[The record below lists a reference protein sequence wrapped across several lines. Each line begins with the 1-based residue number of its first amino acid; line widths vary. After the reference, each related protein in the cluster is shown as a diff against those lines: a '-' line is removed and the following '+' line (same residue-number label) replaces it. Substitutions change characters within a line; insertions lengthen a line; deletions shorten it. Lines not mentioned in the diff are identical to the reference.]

1 MNNKSVRKLTI
12 AGLLVAVAVVGS
24 LFSIPVL
31 GSKCSPVQHM
41 VNVLAAVLL
50 GPWYACGMGFAA
62 ALLRNL
68 LGLGSLLAFPGSMIG
83 ALLCGL
89 LYRAWPKLPV
99 AYVGEVFGTG
109 ILGGMASYPIAAV
122 LMNNSAAALF
132 TFVPSFLVSTAVGA
146 AISVFVLAALK
157 RTHVFSQ
164 VEVRCGE
171 RRNPAGHPDHN
182 EDPSACPLDHQYCHS
197 QRLRE
202 YHPRR
207 GRHSHHGAG

>member
-1 MNNKSVRKLTI
+1 MSRRTYWTI
-12 AGLLVAVAVVGS
+12 RLIVLCVLLVVLLAAIAAGAAAGLLGGGSVLRGEPAAQAEFTGVTTLEIRAGSCSVRASVWDGDAVQVS
-24 LFSIPVL
+24 YYEPVL
-31 GSKCSPVQHM
+31 LHAGEPEMTQH
-41 VNVLAAVLL
+41 
-50 GPWYACGMGFAA
+50 GA
-62 ALLRNL
+62 ALSVTAAEVS
-68 LGLGSLLAFPGSMIG
+68 GLGSLLAFPGSMIG

-164 VEVRCGE
+164 VEG
-171 RRNPAGHPDHN
+171 A
-182 EDPSACPLDHQYCHS
+182 
-197 QRLRE
+197 LR
-202 YHPRR
+202 
-207 GRHSHHGAG
+207 